1 MERRLELLFQHGVRS
16 QLPVRIEMFVV
27 HKEFRLQNVEAV
39 KFGKQVCRGIGN
51 RAHRVLGAHLLPP
64 REGMM
69 GLVEL
74 QVIHL
79 AITGV
84 EQGGFRKKRR
94 RGKHRQRQRQGPGR
108 HTTDYIGGAGSH
120 FFSRRNSAGRSFR
133 GAGLRTT
140 PLPATFKDWRPGM
153 NITISGASGLIGRR
167 LLKALGASGHALHIL
182 SRHAGTNVPNGVRLS
197 PWDPAK
203 APPRESLEAA
213 DAVVHLAGEPVA
225 QRWTPEVKRRIRE
238 SRVEGTR
245 RLVEALAGVSR
256 KPAVLVCASAI
267 GYYGDR
273 GDELLDESAPPGSG
287 FLPEVCVAWER
298 EAQRAAAVGLRV
310 ALIRI
315 GLVLDPRG
323 GALRRMLPPFRF
335 GIGGRLGSGQQWMSW
350 IHIEDLVELF
360 RFAIDQPVSG
370 PLHGTAPEPVRN
382 LEFTRE
388 LAAALRRPAL
398 LPVPRL
404 ALWALFGEMAGVL
417 LESQRAVPQAAEAAG
432 FRFRH
437 RQLGPALAD
446 LLR

>member
-1 MERRLELLFQHGVRS
+1 
-16 QLPVRIEMFVV
+16 
-27 HKEFRLQNVEAV
+27 
-39 KFGKQVCRGIGN
+39 
-51 RAHRVLGAHLLPP
+51 
-64 REGMM
+64 
-69 GLVEL
+69 
-74 QVIHL
+74 
-79 AITGV
+79 
-84 EQGGFRKKRR
+84 
-94 RGKHRQRQRQGPGR
+94 
-108 HTTDYIGGAGSH
+108 
-120 FFSRRNSAGRSFR
+120 
-133 GAGLRTT
+133 
-140 PLPATFKDWRPGM
+140 M

-432 FRFRH
+432 FRFSH

>member
-1 MERRLELLFQHGVRS
+1 M
-16 QLPVRIEMFVV
+16 
-27 HKEFRLQNVEAV
+27 
-39 KFGKQVCRGIGN
+39 
-51 RAHRVLGAHLLPP
+51 
-64 REGMM
+64 
-69 GLVEL
+69 
-74 QVIHL
+74 
-79 AITGV
+79 
-84 EQGGFRKKRR
+84 
-94 RGKHRQRQRQGPGR
+94 
-108 HTTDYIGGAGSH
+108 
-120 FFSRRNSAGRSFR
+120 
-133 GAGLRTT
+133 
-140 PLPATFKDWRPGM
+140 
-153 NITISGASGLIGRR
+153 
-167 LLKALGASGHALHIL
+167 
-182 SRHAGTNVPNGVRLS
+182 
-197 PWDPAK
+197 
-203 APPRESLEAA
+203 
-213 DAVVHLAGEPVA
+213 
-225 QRWTPEVKRRIRE
+225 
-238 SRVEGTR
+238 
-245 RLVEALAGVSR
+245 
-256 KPAVLVCASAI
+256 
-267 GYYGDR
+267 
-273 GDELLDESAPPGSG
+273 
-287 FLPEVCVAWER
+287 AWER